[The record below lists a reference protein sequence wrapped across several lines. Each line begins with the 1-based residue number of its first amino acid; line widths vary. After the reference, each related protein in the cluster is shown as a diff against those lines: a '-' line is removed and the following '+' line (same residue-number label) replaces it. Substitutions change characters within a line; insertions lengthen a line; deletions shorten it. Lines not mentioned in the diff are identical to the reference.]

1 MDNSVD
7 MANNLIKRAMN
18 LQLYTVETD
27 VPSSF
32 RFNGE
37 IPFDMT
43 INDGW
48 LTAKVYALDFR
59 EATEILNDWLIQNTD
74 L

>member
-1 MDNSVD
+1 MY
-7 MANNLIKRAMN
+7 I
-18 LQLYTVETD
+18 VETD
-27 VPSSF
+27 VPSNF

-43 INDGW
+43 IVDGW
-48 LTAKVYALDFR
+48 LSAKVYAIDFR